1 MIESSLYDS
10 LTLEIQTFLPH
21 VTAAQLEQCDLDEM
35 CEWAARARV
44 VQTYLEHIVTNG
56 VVRAFKQ
63 KE

>member
-1 MIESSLYDS
+1 M
-10 LTLEIQTFLPH
+10 EIQTFLPH